1 MKTGSWVKRIT
12 VFSQR
17 GKGGAHSVSRTRES
31 MWGRALSPASEAGKA
46 LISACLQRRQLQD
59 ATLWEGRV
67 HYCTV
72 NTSLD
77 LASFQSAICAGER
90 QGLSQHTTALPHHRT
105 ATPVHP
111 RTSAPPHQRT
121 TAPAHRRT
129 STPPHQHTTAP
140 PHQRTTTPA
149 HHRTTPAPAAAHSHG
164 GVRVRCQTGWS
175 LPASARGERL
185 AVRHG

>member
-17 GKGGAHSVSRTRES
+17 GKGGVHSVSRTRES

-129 STPPHQHTTAP
+129 STPPHRRTSAPPRQHTTAP
-140 PHQRTTTPA
+140 PRLLQPPTPTA
-149 HHRTTPAPAAAHSHG
+149 GSESGAKRAGPCLLLLVG
-164 GVRVRCQTGWS
+164 RGW
-175 LPASARGERL
+175 P
-185 AVRHG
+185 